1 MRLNAIIGQK
11 RHKFQKADTP
21 KRRNLDFDFLASKT
35 TKIQAS
41 F

>member
-11 RHKFQKADTP
+11 RHKSQKADAP
-21 KRRNLDFDFLASKT
+21 KRRNSDFDFLASKT
-35 TKIQAS
+35 IKIQAL